1 MRGLRSCPSVH
12 GRPRPPTNIAVR
24 SGRSTPPTRMRSCR
38 TPGDRVLSASRSLRV
53 ALSRPTITW
62 RRMGT
67 LAGPSVPARTTTP
80 DARTALHPDQ
90 RASPAGSAVEMRR
103 HIQHARRRDEL
114 VPHPSQGRVACS
126 VSVRAQ
132 LRQEAD
138 RSSAR
143 RHGAP
148 ACIVWPG
155 SVSPSPDVSVGT
167 NPETRRHESHVSR
180 ETSAHSRTA
189 AFRVSY
195 LPDLVVSLTTAP
207 DREALERTS
216 SVFAA

>member
-1 MRGLRSCPSVH
+1 MGVRRWAACAGMRGLRSCPSVH
-12 GRPRPPTNIAVR
+12 GPPRPPTNIAVR

-38 TPGDRVLSASRSLRV
+38 TPGDRLSSALRSLRV

-80 DARTALHPDQ
+80 DARTALHAEQ
-90 RASPAGSAVEMRR
+90 RAYPAGSAVEMRR
-103 HIQHARRRDEL
+103 QIQHARRRDEL

-126 VSVRAQ
+126 MSVRAQ

-143 RHGAP
+143 R
-148 ACIVWPG
+148 PG
-155 SVSPSPDVSVGT
+155 VHSLA
-167 NPETRRHESHVSR
+167 RRRKPLSR
-180 ETSAHSRTA
+180 CLRGREPR
-189 AFRVSY
+189 
-195 LPDLVVSLTTAP
+195 DLTT
-207 DREALERTS
+207 RTTR
-216 SVFAA
+216 FT